1 MDQYKKKSQ
10 FLLDDEVADSL
21 KEMMDEENTCFN
33 ENRFYDKKKENS
45 EDNMPL
51 EISDEE
57 LIDME
62 PELLLSLQKYLKER
76 RANTSALNAKDN
88 SLAHDLSKNMAL
100 SSSGAETNELIVIKS
115 WSAIEAANANFEEV
129 EQADGIYLGA
139 RITQDGRTYIARN
152 WKLTEQLKLFISLA
166 IEVGFPKLW
175 RTNHP
180 LDSYLLGNENYLM
193 GCHHISCSRTHNT
206 PWIFALGAECFSNVG
221 GRQIIKEVTFNKIHG
236 DLIREL
242 LEKKGGKDMY
252 LHNGRIQPGYFK
264 IQRDC

>member
-10 FLLDDEVADSL
+10 FLLDDEVVDSL

-76 RANTSALNAKDN
+76 RANTSAFNAKDN
-88 SLAHDLSKNMAL
+88 SLAHDLSENMAL

-115 WSAIEAANANFEEV
+115 WSAIEAANCKF
-129 EQADGIYLGA
+129 
-139 RITQDGRTYIARN
+139 
-152 WKLTEQLKLFISLA
+152 
-166 IEVGFPKLW
+166 
-175 RTNHP
+175 
-180 LDSYLLGNENYLM
+180 
-193 GCHHISCSRTHNT
+193 
-206 PWIFALGAECFSNVG
+206 
-221 GRQIIKEVTFNKIHG
+221 
-236 DLIREL
+236 
-242 LEKKGGKDMY
+242 
-252 LHNGRIQPGYFK
+252 
-264 IQRDC
+264 